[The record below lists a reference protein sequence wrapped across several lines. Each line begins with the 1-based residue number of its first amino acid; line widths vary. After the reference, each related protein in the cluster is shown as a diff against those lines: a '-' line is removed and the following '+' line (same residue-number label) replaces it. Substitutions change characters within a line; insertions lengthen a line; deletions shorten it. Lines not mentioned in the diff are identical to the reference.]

1 MCGMRPSGRA
11 VCWLG
16 GIPVRTVCGQ
26 EVARAEHCVEWAV
39 SQGSSVWMRRYPT
52 VSLCGRKYAG
62 WRSLWARWDLGVAQY
77 AEWEVSLEELRV
89 QKGGISEQRGVLVGN
104 VPVEQCGAGNSPWY
118 SSVWSRMYSGRG
130 GVWCGKSRTYI
141 QWKCLGWG
149 VSWVSA
155 VGKPPLYST
164 V

>member
-1 MCGMRPSGRA
+1 MWP
-11 VCWLG
+11 
-16 GIPVRTVCGQ
+16 
-26 EVARAEHCVEWAV
+26 
-39 SQGSSVWMRRYPT
+39 GSSPSKALYGVGSVPGEQCVDET
-52 VSLCGRKYAG
+52 VSHCITV

-77 AEWEVSLEELRV
+77 AEWVVSLEELHV
-89 QKGGISEQRGVLVGN
+89 QKGGIPEQWGVLVGN

-149 VSWVSA
+149 VAWVSA
-155 VGKPPLYST
+155 VGKAPLYST